1 MEENIAQMILEQIT
15 AMSSQINTLQE
26 NMTNMEAKI
35 EGQIADLSIGQVKL
49 SEKIDRVEENL
60 RKEFKTEIAKVREEL
75 GEKIE
80 EVRTELKAEIAEVRA
95 ELKAEIAEVRAELK
109 AEIAEVRAELK
120 AEIAEVKTEL
130 KEEIAEVREIAE
142 FTKETCE
149 TIMNVID
156 KEYKIS
162 KSRIKVLDIATVEN
176 KKYIV
181 DHEKRICL
189 LETKRHNIPLV

>member
-80 EVRTELKAEIAEVRA
+80 EVRTELKAEIAEVRT
-95 ELKAEIAEVRAELK
+95 ELK

-189 LETKRHNIPLV
+189 LENKRHNIPLV